1 MSATVGSVLVLIC
14 LLQIKHM
21 FADYFLQTQRMLS
34 GRGTYLH
41 LGRAQHAGVHALG
54 TILVFVGFGAA
65 PGFIAVVALVEW
77 VVHFHIDWG
86 KARYSEVRQHDP
98 TQAGFWRANGFDQAL
113 HHLTYLA
120 MVWAWA
126 EFAPL

>member
-21 FADYFLQTQRMLS
+21 FADYFLQTDRMLS
-34 GRGTYLH
+34 GRDTYWH

-54 TILVFVGFGAA
+54 SVLVFLGFGASA
-65 PGFIAVVALVEW
+65 AFIAVLALAEW
-77 VVHFHIDWG
+77 AVHFHIDWG
-86 KARYSEVRQHDP
+86 KARYSEIRQFDP
-98 TQAGFWRANGFDQAL
+98 TQAGYWRANGFDQAL

-126 EFAPL
+126 EFAAV